1 MASKERNQ
9 NSVGGDSLKLRQFF
23 YNSNNFADVV
33 EVQKVDI
40 YFFDKD
46 EVSESNPKGLR
57 LIQTIDGTLV
67 SHDDTGKYSIDLALD
82 DKYLI
87 GKYTDV
93 WTVVV
98 ESSNPAITINATFQV
113 YSNLWYSSPS
123 PIVYEFNFRF
133 RPNKLRAGSKRY
145 LIIEVEPN
153 VPTGSDLAKYYEN
166 LAIASPLRIS
176 IEQACGP
183 CLPEEQDLRLI
194 VDNEPVDYR
203 DRGRGLYFLDTAELD
218 CGIYNV
224 WFEMEFGGNTYIS
237 DKQQLQIY

>member
-1 MASKERNQ
+1 MAKERNQ
-9 NSVGGDSLKLRQFF
+9 NVTVGDTLKLRQYF
-23 YNSNNFADVV
+23 YNSNNFADPA
-33 EVQKVDI
+33 EIQKVDI
-40 YFFDKD
+40 YFFDKEEIS
-46 EVSESNPKGLR
+46 EVNPKGLR
-57 LIQTIDGTLV
+57 LLATIDGASL
-67 SHDDTGKYSIDLALD
+67 SHDDTGKYSFDLVLD
-82 DKYLI
+82 DKYVI

-98 ESSNPAITINATFQV
+98 EQPNPPITINAQFQI

-123 PIVYEFNFRF
+123 PINYDFEFKF
-133 RPNKLRAGSKRY
+133 RPNKLRVGSKRY
-145 LIIEVEPN
+145 LTIEISPN

-183 CLPEEQDLRLI
+183 CLPAEQDLRLI
-194 VDNEPVDYR
+194 VDNEDVDYR
-203 DRGRGLYFLDTAELD
+203 DRGRGLYFLDTTDLD

-237 DKQQLQIY
+237 DKQQLQLY

>member
-1 MASKERNQ
+1 MATKERNQ
-9 NSVGGDSLKLRQFF
+9 NAVAGDTLTLRQFF
-23 YNSNNFADVV
+23 YNSNNFADVIKV
-33 EVQKVDI
+33 EKVEI
-40 YFFDKD
+40 YFFDK
-46 EVSESNPKGLR
+46 EEITEENPKGLR
-57 LIQTIDGTLV
+57 LVETIDGSLV
-67 SHDDTGKYSIDLALD
+67 THDETGKYSAVLTLD
-82 DKYLI
+82 GRYGI

-93 WTVVV
+93 WTVNV
-98 ESSNPAITINATFQV
+98 EATHPKITINAGFNV

-123 PIVYEFNFRF
+123 PIVYDFNFRF
-133 RPNKLRAGSKRY
+133 RPNKLKIGSKRH

-153 VPTGSDLAKYYEN
+153 VPTGSNLAKYYEN

-194 VDNEPVDYR
+194 VDRESVDYR
-203 DRGRGLYFLDTAELD
+203 DKGRGFYFFDTSELD

>member
-1 MASKERNQ
+1 MAKERNQ
-9 NSVGGDSLKLRQFF
+9 NAVKGDVLKLRQFF
-23 YNSNNFADVV
+23 YNSNNFADVS
-33 EVQKVDI
+33 EVQKVDL
-40 YFFDKD
+40 YYYDKE
-46 EVSESNPKGLR
+46 EVSETNPKGLR
-57 LIQTIDGTLV
+57 LIQTIDSAAV
-67 SHDDTGKYSIDLALD
+67 SHDATGQYSVEVTLD
-82 DKYLI
+82 DKYVI

-93 WTVVV
+93 WTVVA
-98 ESSNPAITINATFQV
+98 EPSQAAMPINAVFQV
-113 YSNLWYSSPS
+113 YPNLWYTSPS
-123 PIVYEFNFRF
+123 PIVYEFKFTF

-203 DRGRGLYFLDTAELD
+203 DRGRGLYFLDTADLD